1 MKRKGRHQ
9 RLYSGF
15 FAVILCGMVG
25 GCAGQEPVSPVEDPQ
40 AAEEHETHENDGITV
55 FTFYGVKPR
64 PEINAENDV
73 REMIAEKTGVRLM
86 ENWLNMQS
94 GQSEEEAVVG
104 IIASGEYPDLID
116 GGDGSSIL
124 YEQGVLIPWDEYL
137 ESGKYPNLTNY
148 YTPEEWDQFRQ
159 ADGHIYWCNVFQNT
173 KGASTATMHN
183 DEAFWIQT
191 RVLAWADYPKIETL
205 DEYFDLLERYS
216 RANPTDVDAQG
227 NEREL
232 IPYTCL
238 CEKSR
243 FFCIE
248 NAPQFLD
255 GYPNDG
261 TVIVDY
267 TTDPSHPQIVDYNTT
282 PTARR
287 YFAKL
292 NEEYHRGILDPEFA
306 TQNYDEYLA
315 KLADGRVLGMCD
327 QYWDFMDILD
337 TQKQLGLDELGC
349 SYVPL
354 GLTIDKGMENR
365 WHTYGD
371 TLNVSSGIAVT
382 TGCSDPDLAFAFLNA
397 MLDQDIHD
405 LRFWGVKGEDYLVG
419 DDGIYYRTEEIR
431 RKVSDDAYKKSHLCM
446 YGYLPQYGGTSDD
459 GRNANMPNEQP
470 SEFMD
475 SLSQPLTECFAAYGV
490 RSYPEMIGSV
500 KEENQPWFPM
510 WSYSNGMT
518 TATAGG
524 IAWSKMQETKY
535 LRIPMLVMSE
545 DFDAEWELYM
555 EEYNECHPQDFLDEM
570 QEELNRR
577 AAK

>member
-1 MKRKGRHQ
+1 MRKRV
-9 RLYSGF
+9 F
-15 FAVILCGMVG
+15 FGSFLTAMLMLATGCSNG
-25 GCAGQEPVSPVEDPQ
+25 GKDPLTDPVQNAGG
-40 AAEEHETHENDGITV
+40 ETAKVLSTEGITD

-64 PEINAENDV
+64 PEINEYNDV
-73 REMIAEKTGVRLM
+73 REIIAQKTGVRLW
-86 ENWLNMQS
+86 ESWLNLQS
-94 GQSEEEAVVG
+94 GQSEEEA
-104 IIASGEYPDLID
+104 IISLIAGGEYPDLID

-137 ESGKYPNLTNY
+137 ASGKYPNLTNY
-148 YTPEEWDQFRQ
+148 YTPEEWDKFRQ

-191 RVLAWADYPKIETL
+191 RVLAWDNYPKIETL
-205 DEYFDLLERYS
+205 DEYFDLLERYYA
-216 RANPTDVDAQG
+216 ANPTDVDPQG

-238 CEKSR
+238 CEKGR

-267 TTDPSHPQIVDYNTT
+267 TTDPEHPTIVDYNTT

-292 NEEYHRGILDPEFA
+292 NEEYKRGILDKEFA
-306 TQNYDEYLA
+306 TQSYEEYLA
-315 KLADGRVLGMCD
+315 KIADGRVLGMCD
-327 QYWDFMDILD
+327 QYWDFMDVLD
-337 TQKQLGLDELGC
+337 TQKQLGVDLMGC

-371 TLNVSSGIAVT
+371 TLNVSSGVAVT
-382 TGCSDPDLAFAFLNA
+382 TGCKDPELAFSFLNA

-405 LRFWGVKGEDYLVG
+405 LRFWGVKGVDYLVG
-419 DDGIYYRTEEIR
+419 DDGLYYRTEEIR
-431 RKVSDDAYKKSHLCM
+431 QRVSDDAYKKSHLCM
-446 YGYLPQYGGTSDD
+446 YGYMPQYGGTSAD

-470 SEFMD
+470 SEFKE
-475 SLSQPLTECFAAYGV
+475 SLAEPLAECFAAYNIKT
-490 RSYPEMIGSV
+490 YPQMIGSV

-510 WSYSNGMT
+510 WSYSNGLT
-518 TATAGG
+518 SDTPGG
-524 IAWSKMQETKY
+524 EAWARIQETKQ
-535 LRIPMLVMSE
+535 LWIPMLVMSE
-545 DFDAEWELYM
+545 HFSVDWDAYM
-555 EEYNECHPQDFLDEM
+555 KEYNECHPQDFLNEM
-570 QEELNRR
+570 QKELNRR
-577 AAK
+577 ANK